1 MTHLVAIFS
10 IQCIYLSVINK
21 EISTMSV
28 RSKAISSKI
37 QKGHYP
43 SDKETLQDAVGFIFG
58 SDNDQ
63 MKEMA
68 SRVRARIFQAAI
80 AGAIG
85 SAVLYYLLLNHH
97 V

>member
-1 MTHLVAIFS
+1 MTHMVAIFS
-10 IQCIYLSVINK
+10 IQCIYLFVVNK
-21 EISTMSV
+21 EISSMSA
-28 RSKAISSKI
+28 RSKAISAKI

-68 SRVRARIFQAAI
+68 F
-80 AGAIG
+80 
-85 SAVLYYLLLNHH
+85 LYFC
-97 V
+97 

>member
-1 MTHLVAIFS
+1 
-10 IQCIYLSVINK
+10 
-21 EISTMSV
+21 MSA
-28 RSKAISSKI
+28 RSKAISVKI

-68 SRVRARIFQAAI
+68 SKMRVRFIQVAI

-85 SAVLYYLLLNHH
+85 SGVFYYLLLNHH
-97 V
+97 I